1 MLTFSGTSRVSPLTE
16 VLWDR
21 PIRGPDGWYRTSP
34 RACKVPSVTSPDS
47 LRAILMNRRTSW
59 RSDSSSGIDGCTF
72 RNLLEK
78 KMEIFDIQIY
88 WKSLAYM
95 YYSWE
100 YSKNFFNYSGPT
112 VILSILICQVQNH
125 IHVLKNEI
133 VFTQVVYLTV
143 MELVMNFN
151 ISKQKLSILAIKLFK
166 YEVLYVLFID
176 IFLQFET
183 FTYWYRDMHTY
194 TCTPFIHW
202 LIIIKQI
209 TVSSF

>member
-78 KMEIFDIQIY
+78 N
-88 WKSLAYM
+88 WKSLIFRFTENP
-95 YYSWE
+95 WHICTTVE

-112 VILSILICQVQNH
+112 VIPSILIWQSP
-125 IHVLKNEI
+125 K
-133 VFTQVVYLTV
+133 
-143 MELVMNFN
+143 
-151 ISKQKLSILAIKLFK
+151 S
-166 YEVLYVLFID
+166 
-176 IFLQFET
+176 
-183 FTYWYRDMHTY
+183 Y
-194 TCTPFIHW
+194 TCIEKWDCIYPGCVFDSHGVGHE
-202 LIIIKQI
+202 LQYQ
-209 TVSSF
+209 

>member
-100 YSKNFFNYSGPT
+100 YSKNCFNHSGSKVILIILIWQSPKSYTCIEKWDCIYSG
-112 VILSILICQVQNH
+112 C
-125 IHVLKNEI
+125 
-133 VFTQVVYLTV
+133 VFDSHGVSH
-143 MELVMNFN
+143 EL
-151 ISKQKLSILAIKLFK
+151 Q
-166 YEVLYVLFID
+166 Y
-176 IFLQFET
+176 Q
-183 FTYWYRDMHTY
+183 
-194 TCTPFIHW
+194 
-202 LIIIKQI
+202 
-209 TVSSF
+209 